1 MPSLFMLTLVPT
13 SKVTLHLLTCQLC
26 HDNLNPTL
34 RQVWHSN
41 TPTLRPTVILLQ
53 QLWKSLISLILVW
66 NAAITIFATGTV
78 SPRPGASSGTRGEMD
93 CGTSGVGILYFSL
106 LILIKVSVVHQKLY
120 KIAST
125 KKLQDP
131 YWSQNTK
138 IIHPQYR
145 IFLREILGN
154 ISPCKDTIRSP
165 GPGLVWWPGAISQ
178 PQILRCHGHQPPPS
192 SIQSHAIASNHRS
205 RYRANR
211 DR

>member
-13 SKVTLHLLTCQLC
+13 SKVTLHLLTCQSC

-34 RQVWHSN
+34 RHSD
-41 TPTLRPTVILLQ
+41 TPTLRPTMILLQ

-93 CGTSGVGILYFSL
+93 CGTSGVGIMYVSL
-106 LILIKVSVVHQKLY
+106 LILINVSVVHQKLY

-131 YWSQNTK
+131 YWTQNTK

-192 SIQSHAIASNHRS
+192 SIQSHAIPSNHKS
-205 RYRANR
+205 RYRAKR

>member
-120 KIAST
+120 KVASS

-138 IIHPQYR
+138 IIHPTIQN
-145 IFLREILGN
+145 IFARNSWTQLGAQGLGWCGDLVLSVSLRYYGVTATSHL
-154 ISPCKDTIRSP
+154 
-165 GPGLVWWPGAISQ
+165 
-178 PQILRCHGHQPPPS
+178 HPPY
-192 SIQSHAIASNHRS
+192 SHTR
-205 RYRANR
+205 
-211 DR
+211 